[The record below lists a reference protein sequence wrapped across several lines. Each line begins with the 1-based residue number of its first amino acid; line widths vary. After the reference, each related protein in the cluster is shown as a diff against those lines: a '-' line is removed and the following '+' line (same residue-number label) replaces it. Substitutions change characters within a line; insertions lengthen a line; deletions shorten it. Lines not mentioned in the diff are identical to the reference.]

1 MIKLP
6 KHASSFVKDTAGNEE
21 LFRFLTWGP
30 FANEHEFEEWYQ
42 ERVGSKKGTVLFA
55 VFVNHLEKTEGRREG
70 EEQQGRF
77 AGIIGLEYTN
87 TSYAT
92 TEIGLVGLS
101 SLSRCW
107 IVCFCYL
114 QFLFSVPKI

>member
-42 ERVGSKKGTVLFA
+42 ERVGSKKGTVRA
-55 VFVNHLEKTEGRREG
+55 PIE
-70 EEQQGRF
+70 
-77 AGIIGLEYTN
+77 
-87 TSYAT
+87 
-92 TEIGLVGLS
+92 S
-101 SLSRCW
+101 SN
-107 IVCFCYL
+107 
-114 QFLFSVPKI
+114 